1 MEKKFTLPELGYEAT
16 LGKFA
21 KQADGSV
28 WLQQGGTVVLA
39 AVVSAKSETFP
50 GFFPLTVDYREQFA
64 AAGKIPGGYFKRE
77 GKLSEQEVLTCRL
90 IDRSIRPLFP
100 SSFFNQVQVTVTV
113 FSVDREHMPSTLGLI
128 ATSLALSASKIPFM
142 GPVGVCEVARV
153 DGKFVANPT
162 HPQIVASDVRIVV
175 AGTEEGIN
183 MVEGSTSGI
192 TENELLDIL
201 ALAHETIK
209 QQVAWQKSAA
219 ADFGI
224 AKEPVVEQFDFAEW
238 RKRASAVLTDEA
250 TSRMFVADKVQRN
263 LIRAELEERFM
274 TANAADIEAMEISKT
289 FVKYI
294 FDAVLKETLNE
305 LIFKLGKRI
314 DGRVFDQVRPINVEV
329 GLLPFNHG
337 SALFTR
343 GKTQALVSVT
353 LGSGQDEPKHDTLVE
368 NSNNYSF
375 FLHYNFP
382 AYSVGEVRPNRGPGR
397 REVGHGSLAAS
408 ALEAILPKRE
418 EFPYV
423 MRVVADMLE
432 SDGSTS
438 MATVCGGMMALM
450 NAGVPTHGM
459 VSGVAMGLL
468 RNEAGKIIVL
478 TDIAGIEDEFG
489 LMDFKV
495 AGTDKAITA
504 IQMDIKY
511 KGGFPRSVFEQAL
524 EQALRGRLHI
534 LGEMRKVMTVPNPNL
549 SEHVPQVVAF
559 KVATD
564 KIGAIIGTG
573 GKVIREIQ
581 EKTATS
587 IEIEDTGIVKIFGQ
601 PGEKLDMAVSWVKAL
616 GGSIERGTRYNGK
629 VKRIAEFGIFVEIVP
644 GLDGLVHVST
654 IPRADQATYM
664 QRIQIGQPV
673 VAEVVDYDPSTDR
686 IRLKIVS

>member
-100 SSFFNQVQVTVTV
+100 ASFFNQVQVTVTV
-113 FSVDREHMPSTLGLI
+113 FSVDREHMPSTLALV

-153 DGKFVANPT
+153 DGKLIANPT
-162 HPQIVASDVRIVV
+162 HSQIVASDVRVVV

-192 TENELLDIL
+192 SESELLDIL

-209 QQVAWQKSAA
+209 QQVAWQASVAT
-219 ADFGI
+219 DYGI
-224 AKEPVVEQFDFAEW
+224 AKEPVVEQFDFTEW

-274 TANAADIEAMEISKT
+274 SDNAADIEAMEISKT

-343 GKTQALVSVT
+343 GKTQALVSIT

-368 NSNNYSF
+368 STNKYSF

-382 AYSVGEVRPNRGPGR
+382 AFSVGEVRQNRGPGR
-397 REVGHGSLAAS
+397 REIGHGSLAAS
-408 ALEAILPKRE
+408 ALEAVLPTRE

-423 MRVVADMLE
+423 MRIVADMLE

-468 RNEAGKIIVL
+468 RNEAGKFIVL

-511 KGGFPRSVFEQAL
+511 KGGLPRSVFEQAL

-549 SEHVPQVVAF
+549 SELVPQVVSF

-654 IPRADQATYM
+654 IPRAEQATYM

-673 VAEVVDYDPSTDR
+673 VAEVIDYDPSTDR